1 MNASADRPLR
11 GRRGES
17 TLFER
22 QGTQMRIIRSDA
34 GRRLLF
40 LGVLL
45 ILAAWA
51 VGGFA
56 VPPERTIRPDLR
68 VAQLSQPA
76 KTGASFQQPERKI
89 AFEMRD
95 KPWIGEKGS
104 VLEW

>member
-1 MNASADRPLR
+1 MNSSADRPPM
-11 GRRGES
+11 GRPGGS
-17 TLFER
+17 ATLLQR
-22 QGTQMRIIRSDA
+22 QGTHMRIIRSDA

-51 VGGFA
+51 VVGAYA
-56 VPPERTIRPDLR
+56 VSPERVPGER
-68 VAQLSQPA
+68 VAQLAQPA

-104 VLEW
+104 V